1 MTVGLTGVL
10 PNNRLVS
17 VYSEQF
23 WTDLTSCRKNS
34 VGGDSLSM
42 ASKLL
47 QWSLGVGGVL
57 AVLGVI
63 LSRNPQ
69 FLGFWLVACA
79 AVTWVHY
86 LQLMWY
92 FRPLDRLKKHLHE
105 VSIGKYDTLCGMH
118 GFGPPWPAIA
128 AAFQAMRDAVWD
140 REQRMLDTNQRMESV
155 LGSMFEGVLAV
166 DGQENIILLNREAKR
181 MLAVDQV
188 DVLGRQLRE
197 VVRHPELIQAV
208 TKASQSQ
215 QPVVGEF
222 ITARSPRR
230 VLSIRVTPLPG
241 ELADGLTIV
250 LEDITERRQLE
261 TMRRDFVANVSHE
274 LKTPLTAIKAYA
286 ETLRL
291 GAIHDS
297 THSGQFLEQIE
308 TQAERLHQLI
318 LDLLHL
324 SRVESGAIS
333 YEIQE
338 VNLSDLCQE
347 CIQLLS
353 EEATRRQ
360 VDLGMANTPGNV
372 LVRADRE
379 ALRAIIDNLLIN
391 AVRYTPAEGRVRLQ
405 CKQAR
410 GWVTLE
416 VKDTGIGI
424 DREHHERIFERFYR
438 VDRARS
444 RDLGGTGLG
453 LSIVKHL
460 TQSFGGSVELE
471 SELGVGSTFR
481 VRLPAIRG

>member
-1 MTVGLTGVL
+1 VVTVL
-10 PNNRLVS
+10 N
-17 VYSEQF
+17 
-23 WTDLTSCRKNS
+23 
-34 VGGDSLSM
+34 M
-42 ASKLL
+42 ASNIL
-47 QWSLGVGGVL
+47 QWSLVVGGLL
-57 AVLGVI
+57 AILGLLLGI
-63 LSRNPQ
+63 NPW
-69 FLGFWLVACA
+69 LWGIWLVACA
-79 AVTWVHY
+79 LLVLAQY
-86 LQLMWY
+86 RQLVWW
-92 FRPLDRLKKHLHE
+92 FQPIDRLQKHLHE
-105 VSIGKYDTLCGMH
+105 VTVGKYDSLCGMH
-118 GFGPPWPAIA
+118 GFGSPWPAVA
-128 AAFQAMRDAVWD
+128 ESFQTMREAVWE
-140 REQRMLDTNQRMESV
+140 REQRLLDSNQRMESV

-166 DGQENIILLNREAKR
+166 DGHENIILLNREAKR

-188 DVLGRQLRE
+188 DILGRPLRE

-208 TKASQSQ
+208 TKSSQDQ
-215 QPVVGEF
+215 QPFVGEF
-222 ITARSPRR
+222 VTARSPRR
-230 VLSIRVTPLPG
+230 VLSIRVTPLPS

-291 GAIHDS
+291 GAIQDAAHC
-297 THSGQFLEQIE
+297 GQFLEQIE
-308 TQAERLHQLI
+308 TQADRLHQLI

-338 VNLSDLCQE
+338 VNLTELCQE

-360 VDLGMANTPGNV
+360 VQLLITDMPPKVV
-372 LVRADRE
+372 LHADRE

-391 AVRYTPAEGRVRLQ
+391 AVRYTPAQGKVRLK
-405 CKQAR
+405 CTQAR
-410 GWVTLE
+410 GWVTIE

-460 TQSFGGSVELE
+460 AQSFGGSVELE
-471 SELGVGSTFR
+471 SELGKGSTFR
-481 VRLPAIRG
+481 VRLPATRN